1 MITTLI
7 LIWKEKHLILYP
19 LNIFNPSLH
28 KIAGKYVEAVKEVIW
43 MGKAKIVSPRPRP
56 KN

>member
-43 MGKAKIVSPRPRP
+43 MGKAKIVSPHPRP